1 MTMNEKIERLRKQN
15 IYKQIVQKAKTLELS
30 FQDDFLG
37 AMMDIESADIVFDLD
52 LDKFLN
58 ADDFNFA
65 HDFCGIRDNIVRS
78 EYPAKDFG
86 LFVPRFAGKYK
97 GE

>member
-1 MTMNEKIERLRKQN
+1 MKGNKKVDMTRRNLYHKIVER
-15 IYKQIVQKAKTLELS
+15 AKELNLGFS
-30 FQDDFLG
+30 DDFIG
-37 AMMDIESADIVFDLD
+37 AVMDIESADLVFNLD
-52 LDKFLN
+52 LEAFLN

-65 HDFCGIRDNIVRS
+65 HDFYGIRDNILRN